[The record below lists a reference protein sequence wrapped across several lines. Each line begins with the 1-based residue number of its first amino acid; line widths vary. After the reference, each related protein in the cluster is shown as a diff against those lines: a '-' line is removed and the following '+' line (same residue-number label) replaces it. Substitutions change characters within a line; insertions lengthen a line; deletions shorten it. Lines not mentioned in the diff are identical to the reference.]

1 MDKNRKSTII
11 LVLILLSFFVLTFL
25 IIAVIFFKLDSE
37 YNNPNETQNVVS
49 TVQSST
55 PDEPNLIDVLKEHD
69 TEFISQD
76 GTTVYV
82 SFGKDLYSEEGKSN
96 ETYFV
101 DLIEDIEQFFEKTSF
116 RLIDEEKEIDVLA
129 QYNATDDSYEIIF
142 NDIENFYRNTD
153 GESYVEVENVSI
165 IEPSVLFISNG
176 YLERLVLNGMYVSSI
191 EKYLTESIELE
202 DGYISYP
209 NERFKIKLAPNKT
222 VQNIVFFEDYEGNIL
237 SDINMEM
244 SLSEILELHPDNSSG
259 SLSDG
264 YLGYRNGDL
273 YYFFYK
279 DEVSVY
285 GYSYKK
291 NENFEKLLTE
301 YIEDKD
307 LDKFVEGLKNKLKV
321 YDEFEYDS
329 EIKRLYMTFP
339 TRGIEIDIKDNN
351 PKGITLYSN
360 YYFTDVTK
368 ELVKNGIINLNSK
381 VDLVQKYESA
391 RRESK

>member
-1 MDKNRKSTII
+1 MEKNKKSSII
-11 LVLILLSFFVLTFL
+11 LALILLSFFILIFL
-25 IIAVIFFKLDSE
+25 IVALIFLKLDSD
-37 YNNPNETQNVVS
+37 NNNSNQIQNVLS
-49 TVQSST
+49 DEQNNVQS
-55 PDEPNLIDVLKEHD
+55 EPNLIDVLKEHN
-69 TEFISQD
+69 TEFLSQD
-76 GTTVYV
+76 GNTVYV
-82 SFGKDLYSEEGKSN
+82 SFDKDLYSKDGKSN
-96 ETYFV
+96 EAYFV
-101 DLIEDIEQFFEKTSF
+101 DLIEDIEQFFEKTTF
-116 RLIDEEKEIDVLA
+116 RLIDEEKKINILA
-129 QYNATDDSYEIIF
+129 QYIASEDTYKIIF
-142 NDIENFYRNTD
+142 NDIENFYKNTD
-153 GESYVEVENVSI
+153 GESYVEAENVSI

-176 YLERLVLNGMYVSSI
+176 YLERLVLNDMYVSSI
-191 EKYLTESIELE
+191 ENYLTESIELE

-209 NERFKIKLAPNKT
+209 DERLKLKLAPNKT

-259 SLSDG
+259 SLSEE

-285 GYSYKK
+285 GYSYSK
-291 NENFEKLLTE
+291 NDNFEKLLTA

-307 LDKFVEGLKNKLKV
+307 LDKFVDGLQKKLKV
-321 YDEFEYDS
+321 YDKFEYDS
-329 EIKRLYMTFP
+329 EIKKLYMTFP
-339 TRGIEIDIKDNN
+339 TRGIEIDIRDNN

-368 ELVKNGIINLNSK
+368 ELVKNGIISINSK
-381 VDLVQKYESA
+381 EDLVQKYESA